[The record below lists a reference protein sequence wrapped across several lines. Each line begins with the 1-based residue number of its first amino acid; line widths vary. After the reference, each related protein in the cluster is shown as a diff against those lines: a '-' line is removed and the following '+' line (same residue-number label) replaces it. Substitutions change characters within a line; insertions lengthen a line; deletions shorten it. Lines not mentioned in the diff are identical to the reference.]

1 MPCGSVLPGMVGRIP
16 AGRVAPSPVGVVVLP
31 VDGLGVGVGELDA
44 DGLAEM
50 VTAPDAGA
58 GAVALLDLAVADSVA
73 CLPAA
78 VPDGTF
84 TFACSSSELPLAIP
98 PTAQL
103 RPLADGQTVNVG
115 VAELPATL
123 PLIVTLTALAA
134 PPDGQTQIAYLAE
147 SPGCRLD
154 LVEIGCTSRQSCGF
168 ALVAVG
174 VGVGVG
180 LADPE
185 PELGE
190 GVGVGSD
197 VELALAEAE
206 LVGLTAAELAL
217 DDAVG
222 VAVALVLLLALALL
236 LPLALLLALM
246 FGVALLVDLLVDLL
260 LALAVAF
267 GVLAGSNAASRVT
280 VICPAGSMRAAL
292 AAAGGEPHWL
302 GAAAAVTAASA
313 GLAVPS
319 RPPAIPDDTMA
330 APATAPSAVVAD
342 RADFMAVLS

>member
-1 MPCGSVLPGMVGRIP
+1 MVGRIP
-16 AGRVAPSPVGVVVLP
+16 AGRVAPTPVDVVVLP
-31 VDGLGVGVGELDA
+31 VDGVGVGVGELDA

-206 LVGLTAAELAL
+206 LVGLAAAELAL

-222 VAVALVLLLALALL
+222 VAAADDAVGVAAALALL
-236 LPLALLLALM
+236 LPLALM